1 MDAMKSLWPVLCVL
15 AAVCAVPY
23 FVLGVRRL
31 KMAVKLRRAC
41 RAEGH
46 RLVPLHPFWLWGSRS
61 SAHADFLVRIRGGR
75 AVYTVKLFSTAHR
88 LANLYFV
95 KTADGQLTY
104 FERRV
109 VPLAGRFP
117 TMLDDDLRPI
127 PGGSVSGVNYV
138 YDTRRRTRHEVD
150 YASPTEGEHITNIPV
165 LLVNPAPLAV
175 RASEEIP
182 AEHWTVER
190 QPMFTK
196 KEPTRL
202 ESRTVYDGELLHL
215 AEYVYGTSGFIK
227 ELTDLKLLRDYGVFA
242 E

>member
-1 MDAMKSLWPVLCVL
+1 MIKFAAAAALAVLLWPLI
-15 AAVCAVPY
+15 VCACK
-23 FVLGVRRL
+23 RIR
-31 KMAVKLRRAC
+31 MALRLRRTC
-41 RAEGH
+41 RKESH
-46 RLVPLHPFWLWGSRS
+46 RLVPLHPFWFWGLNF
-61 SAHADFLVRIRGGR
+61 SARPDFLVRTKDGR
-75 AVYTVKLFSTAHR
+75 AVYTVKLFGVLRR
-88 LANLYFV
+88 LSNLYFV

-127 PGGSVSGVNYV
+127 PGGSVSGVNYM
-138 YDTRRRTRHEVD
+138 YDTRRRARREVD

-215 AEYVYGTSGFIK
+215 AEYVFGTSGFIK